1 MTHYRSVHLLQAVML
16 CGLAALPAVAQTAA
30 DNTKV
35 NARDR
40 VAGAVTA
47 DQQKETAADRD
58 LTKRIRQSVI
68 GDKSLSLYA
77 HNVKIVTRGGQVTL
91 KGPVNS
97 EAETAYAAQAAA
109 AVVGSANVDTEPT
122 PELGS
127 EDFAFMLQA
136 RPGCYVW
143 LGAGNGPATP
153 NIHNPRYD
161 FNDDVLKIGAS
172 YWVTLA
178 EQQLQNARA

>member
-1 MTHYRSVHLLQAVML
+1 MNDYRSAYLLQAVML
-16 CGLAALPAVAQTAA
+16 CSLAASPAVAQTAA

-35 NARDR
+35 NERDR
-40 VAGAVTA
+40 APGAVTA

-97 EAETAYAAQAAA
+97 EAEKQAIEKKAIAAA
-109 AVVGSANVDTEPT
+109 
-122 PELGS
+122 
-127 EDFAFMLQA
+127 
-136 RPGCYVW
+136 
-143 LGAGNGPATP
+143 GAGRVTNEISIAAPAAPKTP
-153 NIHNPRYD
+153 I
-161 FNDDVLKIGAS
+161 K
-172 YWVTLA
+172 
-178 EQQLQNARA
+178 